1 MDAWI
6 PITIL
11 AAAAQTLRFV
21 LQKQLRG
28 VGLSTAGA
36 TFARFVYSAPLAAL
50 MALAYSGASGQSL
63 PMIPPVFWAYAL
75 SGGLTQILATMCVV
89 ALFSHRNFAV
99 GITFKKTEVLLSVL
113 VGLIVLG
120 EGVSGLGLLAIL
132 VGLGGVLLLSDPPG
146 GDEDGDGDGGRGG
159 AWHVRIWNRAAGLG
173 LASGVFFAISGVGYR
188 GASLS
193 LATGDTFQR
202 AVVTLAC
209 VTAAQVL
216 AMTFW
221 LLWRERGEISR
232 VLSAWRVAAGVGL
245 ASLVGS
251 TCWFIAFTLQTVGYV
266 TALGQIELVF
276 SLMAGV
282 LIFGE
287 RLARREWQG
296 MALLGASV
304 LGLVLFA

>member
-21 LQKQLRG
+21 LQKQLKG

-63 PMIPPVFWAYAL
+63 PQIPPVFWAYAL

-89 ALFSHRNFAV
+89 ALFSHRHFAV

-113 VGLIVLG
+113 VGLVVLG
-120 EGVSGLGLLAIL
+120 EGVSGLGLAAIL

-146 GDEDGDGDGGRGG
+146 GDG
-159 AWHVRIWNRAAGLG
+159 AWHHRIWNRAAGLG
-173 LASGVFFAISGVGYR
+173 LASGLFFAISGVGYR

-193 LATGDTFQR
+193 LASGDTFQR

-221 LLWRERGEISR
+221 LLWRERGEITR

-251 TCWFIAFTLQTVGYV
+251 TCWFIAFTLQTVAYV
-266 TALGQIELVF
+266 NALGQIELVF
-276 SLMAGV
+276 SLIAGV

>member
-21 LQKQLRG
+21 LQKQLKG

-50 MALAYSGASGQSL
+50 MALAYTGASGQSL
-63 PMIPPVFWAYAL
+63 PQIPPVFWVYAL

-89 ALFSHRNFAV
+89 ALFSHRHFAV

-113 VGLIVLG
+113 VGLVVLG

-146 GDEDGDGDGGRGG
+146 GDG
-159 AWHVRIWNRAAGLG
+159 AWHHRIWNRAAGLG
-173 LASGVFFAISGVGYR
+173 LASGLFFAISGVGYR

-221 LLWRERGEISR
+221 LLG
-232 VLSAWRVAAGVGL
+232 
-245 ASLVGS
+245 
-251 TCWFIAFTLQTVGYV
+251 
-266 TALGQIELVF
+266 
-276 SLMAGV
+276 
-282 LIFGE
+282 
-287 RLARREWQG
+287 
-296 MALLGASV
+296 
-304 LGLVLFA
+304 

>member
-21 LQKQLRG
+21 LQKQLKG

-63 PMIPPVFWAYAL
+63 PQIPPVFWAYAL

-89 ALFSHRNFAV
+89 ALFSHRQFAV

-120 EGVSGLGLLAIL
+120 EGVSGLGLAAIL

-146 GDEDGDGDGGRGG
+146 GDGRRVG
-159 AWHVRIWNRAAGLG
+159 AWHNRIWNRAAGLG
-173 LASGVFFAISGVGYR
+173 LASGLFFAMSGVGYR

-221 LLWRERGEISR
+221 LLWRERGEITR

-266 TALGQIELVF
+266 TALGQVELVF

>member
-21 LQKQLRG
+21 LQKQLKG

-63 PMIPPVFWAYAL
+63 PQIPPVFWAYAL

-89 ALFSHRNFAV
+89 ALFSHRHFAV

-113 VGLIVLG
+113 VGLVVLG
-120 EGVSGLGLLAIL
+120 EGVSGLGLAAIL

-146 GDEDGDGDGGRGG
+146 GDG
-159 AWHVRIWNRAAGLG
+159 AWHHRIWNRAAGLG
-173 LASGVFFAISGVGYR
+173 LASGLFFAISGVGYR

-193 LATGDTFQR
+193 LASGDTFQR

-232 VLSAWRVAAGVGL
+232 VLASWRVAAGVGL

-251 TCWFIAFTLQTVGYV
+251 TCWFIAFTLQTVAYV
-266 TALGQIELVF
+266 NALGQIELVF
-276 SLMAGV
+276 SLIAGV